1 MTEVDLYKLEQ
12 ELNYV
17 HNPKL
22 NLLINKLLI
31 EREQL
36 IRKVNTDPLTGLY
49 NRRVL
54 EDVITCGIVL
64 MIDVDNFKNINDTLG
79 HAEGDYIIKGV
90 AKILQDSFR
99 MTDYVIR
106 WGGDEFL
113 VAFMDKRLDII
124 IDRIKDIKELIKTQL
139 NGEVT
144 LSIGIGINRGQD
156 TMTELLLKAD
166 RALYISK
173 ENGKDQTSIYEEDPS
188 IKLER
193 RRKH

>member
-1 MTEVDLYKLEQ
+1 MTEVDLYILEK
-12 ELNYV
+12 ELKYV

-22 NLLINKLLI
+22 NLLVNKLLI

>member
-54 EDVITCGIVL
+54 EDIYTCGIVL
-64 MIDVDNFKNINDTLG
+64 MIDVDDFKNINDTLG
-79 HAEGDYIIKGV
+79 HPEGDHVIKGV
-90 AKILQDSFR
+90 ATILQDSFR

-113 VAFMDKRLDII
+113 VAFMNTRLDII
-124 IDRIKDIKELIKTQL
+124 LDRIQEIKEKIQTQL
-139 NGEVT
+139 NDEVT
-144 LSIGIGINRGQD
+144 LSIGIGINRGEE
-156 TMTELLLKAD
+156 TMTELILKAD
-166 RALYISK
+166 KALYISK
-173 ENGKDQTSIYEEDPS
+173 ENGKNQTSIYEEDPS

-193 RRKH
+193 RRIH

>member
-1 MTEVDLYKLEQ
+1 MTEVDLYILEQ
-12 ELNYV
+12 ELKYV

-22 NLLINKLLI
+22 NLLVNKLLI